1 MLLRIRARNA
11 SRWISYPNMRPC
23 LTFGSPSGLE
33 NACVVTLVVGAHNP
47 GPVALIRPS
56 ATFSRSAGEAV
67 IRPRLNC
74 GRLLGLR
81 FQVLGQDCMC
91 GGLFQSLKHNFKA
104 RQRWLLF
111 RIRARSVSEWISCGF
126 SFFGPKPLTNSQGSR
141 ITCIQVGLTEVTR
154 SLLFL
159 QAPTC
164 CNTW

>member
-33 NACVVTLVVGAHNP
+33 NACVVPLVVGAHNP

-67 IRPRLNC
+67 IRPRLKC

-81 FQVLGQDCMC
+81 FQVMGQHCMC
-91 GGLFQSLKHNFKA
+91 GSLFSSPKRNLKAGASGLYLGQPFDQAVCNATLNHVQERRLRFY
-104 RQRWLLF
+104 
-111 RIRARSVSEWISCGF
+111 
-126 SFFGPKPLTNSQGSR
+126 
-141 ITCIQVGLTEVTR
+141 GL
-154 SLLFL
+154 
-159 QAPTC
+159 
-164 CNTW
+164 